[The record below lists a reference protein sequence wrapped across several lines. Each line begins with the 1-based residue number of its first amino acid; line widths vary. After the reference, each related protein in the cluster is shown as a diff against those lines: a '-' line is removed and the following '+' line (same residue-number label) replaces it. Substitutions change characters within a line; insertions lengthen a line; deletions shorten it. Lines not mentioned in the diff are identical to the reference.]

1 MIIYTKLD
9 TYNSNYIFFGD
20 IIKNTVI
27 VNGKFIRIIYSNEIY
42 TLSGLYI
49 LLPLANI
56 KKINSNTCTINNNN
70 LCIKN
75 LCNIEK
81 DILDKHNTSK
91 TKEYKLREQLNKN
104 IIKIFNSKNTFKKII
119 IKISGL
125 WEDDNSCGLTYK
137 FINY

>member
-9 TYNSNYIFFGD
+9 TYNTNYIFFGD

-27 VNGKFIRIIYSNEIY
+27 TNGKFIRIIYSNKTY
-42 TLSGLYI
+42 TLNGLYI
-49 LLPLANI
+49 LVPLVNI
-56 KKINSNTCTINNNN
+56 KKINSSTCSINNNN
-70 LCIKN
+70 SCIKN

-81 DILDKHNTSK
+81 DILGKYITSK
-91 TKEYKLREQLNKN
+91 TKEYKLQEQLNKN

>member
-49 LLPLANI
+49 LLQLANI
-56 KKINSNTCTINNNN
+56 KKINSNT
-70 LCIKN
+70 
-75 LCNIEK
+75 
-81 DILDKHNTSK
+81 
-91 TKEYKLREQLNKN
+91 
-104 IIKIFNSKNTFKKII
+104 
-119 IKISGL
+119 
-125 WEDDNSCGLTYK
+125 
-137 FINY
+137 

>member
-1 MIIYTKLD
+1 MIIYTKID
-9 TYNSNYIFFGD
+9 SYNKNYIFFGD
-20 IIKNTVI
+20 STKNTVI
-27 VNGKFIRIIYSNEIY
+27 TNGKFIRIIYSNEICS
-42 TLSGLYI
+42 LNGLYI
-49 LLPLANI
+49 LVPLSNI
-56 KKINSNTCTINNNN
+56 KKINSNTCSINNNN

-81 DILDKHNTSK
+81 DILDKYHSNK
-91 TKEYKLREQLNKN
+91 TKEYKLQEQLNKN
-104 IIKIFNSKNTFKKII
+104 IIKIFNFKNNLKKII

>member
-1 MIIYTKLD
+1 MIIYTQID
-9 TYNSNYIFFGD
+9 TYNKNYLFFGD

-27 VNGKFIRIIYSNEIY
+27 TNGKFIRIIYSNTVY
-42 TLSGLYI
+42 TLNGLYI
-49 LLPLANI
+49 LIPLNNI
-56 KKINSNTCTINNNN
+56 KKINSNTCSINNNSF
-70 LCIKN
+70 IKN

-81 DILDKHNTSK
+81 DILDKYYSSK
-91 TKEYKLREQLNKN
+91 TKQYKLQEQLNKN

-125 WEDDNSCGLTYK
+125 WEDDDSFGITYK

>member
-1 MIIYTKLD
+1 MIIYTQID
-9 TYNSNYIFFGD
+9 TYNKNYLFFGD

-27 VNGKFIRIIYSNEIY
+27 TNGKFIRIIYSNTVY
-42 TLSGLYI
+42 TLNGLYI
-49 LLPLANI
+49 LIPLNNI
-56 KKINSNTCTINNNN
+56 KKINSNTCSINNNSF
-70 LCIKN
+70 IKN

-81 DILDKHNTSK
+81 DILDKYHSSK
-91 TKEYKLREQLNKN
+91 TKQYKLQEQLNKN

-125 WEDDNSCGLTYK
+125 WEDDDSFGITYK